1 MNISGTNPID
11 GGGKIPPQPIDPIDP
26 KDPKGGGNN
35 NSKVVPTT
43 SQDMAAI
50 LAQTGQAFYVPAQI
64 IPGDENKD
72 VRHDSSNKHKPDAK
86 NNNAKTVV
94 IDTHMPR
101 TTEQFNTLL
110 NQFNTWMNQQQH
122 TNNLTNLQG
131 QMPQQGSEV
140 IDDDYLSDQPVTF
153 TQTGG
158 VKGEVK
164 STDHVS
170 DFIDNF
176 VFSDMA
182 GTKGLVA
189 WALMMNYLKSAI
201 WASALTSTDVEALM
215 EQFKAMIEQLKA
227 SADAKKLLSE
237 KQGAQMEYQADI
249 LATKGRDA
257 LQLKMCGIYTQMA
270 GVGVDMIGSGI
281 REAKSAYAKRKLE
294 NEKASGPI
302 AGNAQLNKTTAEHV
316 IFARAGKDG
325 AIIWKDSKG
334 KEIKIE
340 HPSEELKKAMEAA
353 QADGNYLIKLHIKSE
368 AKDKTGKEMSTS
380 IEIKA
385 STLKAMMEQREKLNN
400 DMSGAGDE
408 GFKLKKM
415 EKAADEHSKQIFE
428 ALVPKQDRQ
437 QWLDAFK
444 IKEERD
450 SKVSFI
456 RKETS
461 YDYKKIVDGLLV
473 NSNYKEQFAKHNN
486 NINREAEIRLEI
498 NKTIM
503 AEFNQFRADPS
514 RDNAII
520 LGRKIYERHLYGD
533 KLNSESDQMILAM
546 LKDSYGVDFRKPVIS
561 GTLSATEKALITRT
575 EEAIDG
581 LEHISQDQREIIKK
595 QEVEAT
601 TKICLLL
608 KCTDAD
614 LDEHGLNREHLLRIR
629 NREYQEQVDD
639 VGQIRKLEH
648 YLQSFGPGLEPVA
661 LTHEEKEAIED
672 KINGQYPLNH
682 EPHLG
687 ESARQNIIALEVK
700 MKEIEKIPNLK
711 TRTGITRESLEKIV
725 NQSSRLQRLND
736 YLEDCW
742 VHRFS
747 DNLTNKA
754 NPDLIRYYDAH
765 LGPEGQATK
774 DLKGAVST
782 AKSLDRSIVEMQELE
797 PTRKKIHNELIATIN
812 HRESKKIK
820 VLNRVVELLGKYI
833 ETQGDKM
840 ALVRDILIKYSESY
854 QTMLRGQNDSATTV
868 VDGMLQLMQKILD
881 ALVQL
886 QQSLRQTATQA
897 TGSMATALY

>member
-11 GGGKIPPQPIDPIDP
+11 GGGKIPPQPIDP

-50 LAQTGQAFYVPAQI
+50 LAQTGQALYVPAQI

-72 VRHDSSNKHKPDAK
+72 VSHDSSNKYKPDAK
-86 NNNAKTVV
+86 NNNTKTVV

-101 TTEQFNTLL
+101 TTGQFNTLL
-110 NQFNTWMNQQQH
+110 NQFNIWMNEQQH
-122 TNNLTNLQG
+122 ANNLPSLQE
-131 QMPQQGSEV
+131 QMPRQGSEI

-153 TQTGG
+153 TQTNG

-176 VFSDMA
+176 VFSDMT

-237 KQGAQMEYQADI
+237 KQGAQMEYQAGI

-270 GVGVDMIGSGI
+270 GVGVDMIGTGI

-294 NEKASGPI
+294 NEKASGAI

-316 IFARAGKDG
+316 IFARAGEDG
-325 AIIWKDSKG
+325 VITWKDSRGNKI
-334 KEIKIE
+334 EIK
-340 HPSEELKKAMEAA
+340 HPNAELKKAMEAA
-353 QADGNYLIKLHIKSE
+353 QFNDNYMITLNIKSE
-368 AKDKTGKEMSTS
+368 AKDKTGKELSTK

-385 STLKAMMEQREKLNN
+385 STLKKMMEEREKLN
-400 DMSGAGDE
+400 DSMSGAE
-408 GFKLKKM
+408 GFELSTM

-428 ALVPKQDRQ
+428 ALVPESDRQ
-437 QWLDAFK
+437 QWLTAFT
-444 IKEERD
+444 IKEEKNGTFR
-450 SKVSFI
+450 S
-456 RKETS
+456 REAS

-473 NSNYKEQFAKHNN
+473 NSNYKEEFAKSNN
-486 NINREAEIRLEI
+486 SINREAEIRIEI
-498 NKTIM
+498 NKTMM
-503 AEFNQFRADPS
+503 AEFNQFMAAPN
-514 RDNAII
+514 RDNAEI

-533 KLNSESDQMILAM
+533 KLNSESDQMVLAM
-546 LKDSYGVDFRKPVIS
+546 LKNSYGVDFRKPVI
-561 GTLSATEKALITRT
+561 GTLDEAEKQAIINETNNQ
-575 EEAIDG
+575 IDG
-581 LEHISQDQREIIKK
+581 LAHISLQQRQVIKEQEI
-595 QEVEAT
+595 EAK
-601 TKICLLL
+601 TKIALLL
-608 KCTDAD
+608 KYS
-614 LDEHGLNREHLLRIR
+614 DEQLLNHRLNKEHLREMMNEGYMQR
-629 NREYQEQVDD
+629 NAAAQRQ
-639 VGQIRKLEH
+639 KLDHHLES
-648 YLQSFGPGLEPVA
+648 YGPDFVTEDLFP
-661 LTHEEKEAIED
+661 EEMDEITS
-672 KINGQYPLNH
+672 KIDLQYPPGAFNPL
-682 EPHLG
+682 PG
-687 ESARQNIIALEVK
+687 EIRTQIVDLEVR
-700 MKEIEKIPNLK
+700 MKQILNIPNIT
-711 TRTGITRESLEKIV
+711 TRTGITRGSLEKMV
-725 NQSSRLQRLND
+725 NQSSRLQNVNN
-736 YLEDCW
+736 YLEECW
-742 VHRFS
+742 VARFTN
-747 DNLTNKA
+747 NLMDKA
-754 NPDLIRYYDAH
+754 GIAVNAERYYNAH

-782 AKSLDRSIVEMQELE
+782 AKSLERSIVEMQELE
-797 PTRKKIHNELIATIN
+797 PTRKKIHTELIAAIN
-812 HRESKKIK
+812 HRESKKIR
-820 VLNRVVELLGKYI
+820 VLNRVIELLGKYI

-840 ALVRDILIKYSESY
+840 ALVRDILTKYSESY
-854 QTMLRGQNDSATTV
+854 QTMLRGQNDSATAV
-868 VDGMLQLMQKILD
+868 LDGMLQLMQKILD

>member
-11 GGGKIPPQPIDPIDP
+11 GGGKIPPQPIDP

-72 VRHDSSNKHKPDAK
+72 VRHDSGNKHKPDAK

-101 TTEQFNTLL
+101 TTGQFNTLL
-110 NQFNTWMNQQQH
+110 NQFNTWMNEQQNS
-122 TNNLTNLQG
+122 NNLPSLQE
-131 QMPQQGSEV
+131 QMPRQGSEI

-153 TQTGG
+153 TQTDG

-257 LQLKMCGIYTQMA
+257 LQMKMCGIYTQMA
-270 GVGVDMIGSGI
+270 GVGVDMIGTGI

-316 IFARAGKDG
+316 IFARAGEDG
-325 AIIWKDSKG
+325 VITWKDSKG
-334 KEIKIE
+334 NKIE
-340 HPSEELKKAMEAA
+340 ITHPSAELKKAMEAA
-353 QADGNYLIKLHIKSE
+353 QFNDNYMIELNIKSE
-368 AKDKTGKEMSTS
+368 AKDKTGKELTTKV
-380 IEIKA
+380 EIKA
-385 STLKAMMEQREKLNN
+385 STLKKMMEQREKLNN
-400 DMSGAGDE
+400 DMSGAE
-408 GFKLKKM
+408 GFELKKM
-415 EKAADEHSKQIFE
+415 EKSADEHSKQIFE
-428 ALVPKQDRQ
+428 ALVPESDRQ
-437 QWLDAFK
+437 QWLTAFT

-450 SKVSFI
+450 SKVPFRS
-456 RKETS
+456 REAS

-473 NSNYKEQFAKHNN
+473 NSNYKEEFAKSNN
-486 NINREAEIRLEI
+486 NINREAEVRIEI
-498 NKTIM
+498 DKTM
-503 AEFNQFRADPS
+503 KAEFNQFMAAPTRE
-514 RDNAII
+514 NAEI

-533 KLNSESDQMILAM
+533 KLNSESDQMVLAM
-546 LKDSYGVDFRKPVIS
+546 LKNSYGVDFRKPVT
-561 GTLSATEKALITRT
+561 GTLDEAEKQAIITETNNQ
-575 EEAIDG
+575 IDG
-581 LEHISQDQREIIKK
+581 LAHISPQQRKVIKEQEIEAKIKI
-595 QEVEAT
+595 E
-601 TKICLLL
+601 LLL
-608 KCTDAD
+608 KCSDQEI
-614 LDEHGLNREHLLRIR
+614 LDHGLNKDRLMEMR
-629 NREYQEQVDD
+629 NAGYMQRDAVE
-639 VGQIRKLEH
+639 QIRKLDH
-648 YLQSFGPGLEPVA
+648 HLASYGPGFVIEDLFPGEIAEINNKIDRQYPPGAANPLPLHIRREIVA
-661 LTHEEKEAIED
+661 LEMRMKQI
-672 KINGQYPLNH
+672 LN
-682 EPHLG
+682 
-687 ESARQNIIALEVK
+687 
-700 MKEIEKIPNLK
+700 IPNIT
-711 TRTGITRESLEKIV
+711 TRTGITRGSLEKIV
-725 NQSSRLQRLND
+725 NQSSRLQRVND
-736 YLEDCW
+736 YLEVCW
-742 VHRFS
+742 VGRFG
-747 DNLTNKA
+747 DNLMVKA
-754 NPDLIRYYDAH
+754 GGAVNAERYYDEY

-782 AKSLDRSIVEMQELE
+782 AKSLDRSIVELQDLE
-797 PTRKKIHNELIATIN
+797 PTRRKIHNELMATIN
-812 HRESKKIK
+812 HRESKKIR
-820 VLNRVVELLGKYI
+820 VLNRVIELLGKYV

-868 VDGMLQLMQKILD
+868 LDGMLQLMQKILD